1 MRARA
6 REGRVRLYSLTN
18 VGRLEKVK
26 LDFRADVPLVSE
38 DATIAVKR
46 F

>member
-1 MRARA
+1 MRVLLV
-6 REGRVRLYSLTN
+6 EP
-18 VGRLEKVK
+18 VGAFKSDVVRLEKVK